1 MKVDDPVGCIG
12 VHWGSGLWGMIAT
25 GLFGMDG
32 GVFRGGDG
40 TMLGYNLVA
49 CIVVTLWSFGFTAI
63 IVSPFFHTLFFVR
76 NQGIG
81 RNRMFLIWIHI
92 FSRFYPTLHPQI

>member
-63 IVSPFFHTLFFVR
+63 IVSPFSSYTLFCKKP
-76 NQGIG
+76 G
-81 RNRMFLIWIHI
+81 NRMFLIWIHI
-92 FSRFYPTLHPQI
+92 FSRFYPTLYPQI